1 MDKYTNGEIKDLFKK
16 LGIEFLDNY
25 KIDYLPLLDHKSTD
39 SDYYQ
44 DNVDEFVYLTS
55 TFGKD
60 IRNRNCGDIYVSK
73 TKDRGYGL
81 FSLKDIPKGSFIGVY
96 LGVIREEDDMVPFD
110 ENGFDT
116 DYAWDYPDELPNA
129 PLLEINAKYAG
140 NELRFANHYFNPN
153 IRVEHTVVDGLW
165 YIFFLADRD
174 IKADEEMTISYGDAY
189 WESDYRE
196 LS

>member
-129 PLLEINAKYAG
+129 PLLEINAKY
-140 NELRFANHYFNPN
+140 
-153 IRVEHTVVDGLW
+153 
-165 YIFFLADRD
+165 
-174 IKADEEMTISYGDAY
+174 
-189 WESDYRE
+189 RE